1 MPWRV
6 GYQGTALD
14 VVVRRRT
21 YDDDPDTEK
30 VYQILK
36 TAIVGTAHYAVDL
49 LPLRA

>member
-1 MPWRV
+1 M

-21 YDDDPDTEK
+21 YDDDPVTEK

-49 LPLRA
+49 LPPSCI